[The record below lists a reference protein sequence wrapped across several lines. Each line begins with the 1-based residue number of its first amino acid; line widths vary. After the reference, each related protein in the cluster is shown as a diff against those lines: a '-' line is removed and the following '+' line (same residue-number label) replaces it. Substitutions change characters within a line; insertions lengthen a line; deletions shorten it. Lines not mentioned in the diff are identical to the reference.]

1 MNPIRNFV
9 QMAEYNTDE
18 VIFDSIRFPE
28 KWNLPAGSR
37 IAEEDYLTESS
48 IDERIDDFQERKRK
62 KPRKKKAKK
71 GKLQKNPDSVHKNK
85 KEKNMKKKIIQD
97 DSSEI
102 EEVKP

>member
-1 MNPIRNFV
+1 
-9 QMAEYNTDE
+9 MAEYNTDE

-62 KPRKKKAKK
+62 KPRKKAKK